1 LFFSH
6 PSSSRLNDTKP
17 SIALSRRINKPDG
30 SFGGVAAFRIRLDSL
45 QRLFDRLDI
54 KAGAVMIVLNDGT
67 VLAKKPYS
75 DADVG
80 SSIAHLAVFPQ
91 IAASSSGSVIGTGI
105 LRKERLFTYSH
116 IRSPAAS
123 LITIVAPT
131 IDDVLA
137 DWRRDLLV
145 TESVAVAFGVA
156 LGLGLWLLA
165 FRLRD
170 KLRAEDEL
178 ARLAA
183 TDPLTKL
190 SNRRALE
197 LRLKQEWQ
205 RARR

>member
-1 LFFSH
+1 
-6 PSSSRLNDTKP
+6 
-17 SIALSRRINKPDG
+17 
-30 SFGGVAAFRIRLDSL
+30 
-45 QRLFDRLDI
+45 
-54 KAGAVMIVLNDGT
+54 M
-67 VLAKKPYS
+67 
-75 DADVG
+75 
-80 SSIAHLAVFPQ
+80 
-91 IAASSSGSVIGTGI
+91 
-105 LRKERLFTYSH
+105 FTYSH
-116 IRSPAAS
+116 IRSPAAP

-165 FRLRD
+165 FTLRD